1 MTQTDVREYPAHWS
15 GTAVRRLSFPPNSR
29 QIRQPGNC
37 PTSFLETPHF
47 PPIVQSACWT
57 AQSSTLPLWRGFR
70 VPHQHSPEVS
80 RKLEVA
86 LAVNFGTPL
95 VHKTKFRR

>member
-15 GTAVRRLSFPPNSR
+15 GTAVRRLSSHR
-29 QIRQPGNC
+29 TPGRSDSPATA